1 MVAKKNFPW
10 IAGFL
15 EVRLDVVDDNQ
26 DGYNPNLQFN
36 YMVPS
41 HDGQRKEGTVEL
53 WNTLAD
59 EGSTCPSTLRGWSM
73 ACYVSRLRQYMS
85 CREREREE
93 GREEGSIQDWCARMA
108 VRRKGWIQK
117 PVSVL
122 RVVFNGSPDTFI
134 LSLASR
140 VSARQGP
147 RELTAWRGASPVEA
161 GHVYDGLS
169 ADSAKHRAS
178 RQLGALGPVAT
189 WFRCPVEP
197 VRVGCLAVSEG
208 SDASPPL
215 KPITHPSTHP
225 IYTFLLSTP
234 TPPPDRGALRLPPS
248 TLLSS
253 LRRRPEQTQPRGGK
267 SRQPASLPLP
277 PTVSSTLNTAASS
290 SRAKQHHPPTHTH
303 HCTPL

>member
-85 CREREREE
+85 CRERWDKDC
-93 GREEGSIQDWCARMA
+93 SDQD
-108 VRRKGWIQK
+108 

-147 RELTAWRGASPVEA
+147 RELTAWRGASPETGESQPIVPSTEPA
-161 GHVYDGLS
+161 GSSG
-169 ADSAKHRAS
+169 R
-178 RQLGALGPVAT
+178 LG
-189 WFRCPVEP
+189 
-197 VRVGCLAVSEG
+197 RVGCLAVSEG
-208 SDASPPL
+208 SDQSPTRP
-215 KPITHPSTHP
+215 PTPS
-225 IYTFLLSTP
+225 TFLLSTP